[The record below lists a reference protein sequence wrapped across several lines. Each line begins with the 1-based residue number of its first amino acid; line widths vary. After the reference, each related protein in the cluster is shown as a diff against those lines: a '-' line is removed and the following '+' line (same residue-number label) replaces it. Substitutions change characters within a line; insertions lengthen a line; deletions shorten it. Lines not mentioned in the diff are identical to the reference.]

1 MIRLDK
7 NGNPLTPKSPKNQRK
22 AELGRKMA
30 EFSAGFSHKKVRK
43 KKPPEKKLVIN
54 KGYFLGYFK

>member
-1 MIRLDK
+1 M
-7 NGNPLTPKSPKNQRK
+7 GQAKSPKNQRK

-30 EFSAGFSHKKVRK
+30 EFSSGFSHKKVKK
-43 KKPPEKKLVIN
+43 KKPPAKKLHIN